1 MKRQILGDKIAIGL
15 SILCIF
21 HCLIFPLMFIA
32 LPVMASAAVLF
43 DESFHQWLLLAILPI
58 SLPILT
64 LGCMRHK
71 STKVFLVGVLGIALL
86 LTPWL
91 IGEDRVNEALEVFL
105 TVIGSLTLVY
115 SHFKNYSLRQF
126 ID

>member
-43 DESFHQWLLLAILPI
+43 DESFHQWLLLAIVPI

-105 TVIGSLTLVY
+105 TVIGSLALVY